1 MPRLAAHRANQF
13 AGWIHV
19 PEHQGFAWVLRLTVT
34 PRISV
39 TLPIRVHTQDK
50 GWTQYFFAELDGLA
64 AWQIE
69 AMIANNLFDPVQ
81 AAA

>member
-1 MPRLAAHRANQF
+1 MPRLAAHKANQF
-13 AGWIHV
+13 AGWIQV
-19 PEHQGFAWVLRLTVT
+19 PEHQGFAWILRLTVT

-50 GWTQYFFAELDGLA
+50 GWTQHFYAELDGLA

-69 AMIANNLFDPVQ
+69 AMIANNIYDPVLI
-81 AAA
+81 AA